1 MITRQSWAMG
11 DTASS
16 KKTANELVYTITI
29 WYEFYHTSNKDEATI
44 GKFHP
49 DDLQL
54 VYLVLKSTLQGWIIK
69 YFSYESYAKLSTTNI
84 TNRLFYKILS
94 LIKLFGKLLRH
105 IIFRIILGSLLSLT
119 FDKESVVCKP
129 SKSLVLILHLNCHFL
144 SLLFF

>member
-1 MITRQSWAMG
+1 MG

-16 KKTANELVYTITI
+16 EKTANELVYTITI

-69 YFSYESYAKLSTTNI
+69 YGLVNLSKLQL
-84 TNRLFYKILS
+84 R
-94 LIKLFGKLLRH
+94 KLRKTVH
-105 IIFRIILGSLLSLT
+105 N
-119 FDKESVVCKP
+119 KYY
-129 SKSLVLILHLNCHFL
+129 
-144 SLLFF
+144 